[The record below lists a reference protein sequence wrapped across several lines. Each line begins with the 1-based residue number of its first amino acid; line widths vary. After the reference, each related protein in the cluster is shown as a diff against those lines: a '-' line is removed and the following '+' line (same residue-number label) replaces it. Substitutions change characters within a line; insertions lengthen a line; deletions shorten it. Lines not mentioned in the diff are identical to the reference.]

1 MEMTEALGKKKK
13 KKRASKIYDSKKD
26 KWIENYDTRPK
37 NKLKKKK
44 RVSLYAQSVYDEASF
59 KYS

>member
-1 MEMTEALGKKKK
+1 MERIEALGKK

-26 KWIENYDTRPK
+26 KWIENYDTKPK

-44 RVSLYAQSVYDEASF
+44 KSF
-59 KYS
+59 IVRAKCIWWG

>member
-1 MEMTEALGKKKK
+1 MERTEALGRK

-26 KWIENYDTRPK
+26 KWIENYDTKPK

-44 RVSLYAQSVYDEASF
+44 RVSLYSQSVYDETSF

>member
-1 MEMTEALGKKKK
+1 MNGKDWSFRK

-26 KWIENYDTRPK
+26 KWIENYDTKPK
-37 NKLKKKK
+37 NKLKKK

>member
-1 MEMTEALGKKKK
+1 MERTEALGRK

-26 KWIENYDTRPK
+26 KWIENYDTKPK

-44 RVSLYAQSVYDEASF
+44 KRVSLYSQSVYDETSF